1 MKKNEQLTLSSSVPK
16 TRIDADSIEQLIDKG
31 TIRESVLDEEATKEI
46 TSLFESIEQSK
57 IKLTVK
63 TQALAPED
71 SFVAITEDEFMR
83 RMKDM
88 SAMQGMSMFGDM
100 PSSYNL
106 VINSNHP
113 KALSLLAM
121 EEEKQKATTQ
131 QLIDLALLSKQ
142 LLQGEQLTQFINR
155 SIENL

>member
-1 MKKNEQLTLSSSVPK
+1 
-16 TRIDADSIEQLIDKG
+16 
-31 TIRESVLDEEATKEI
+31 
-46 TSLFESIEQSK
+46 
-57 IKLTVK
+57 
-63 TQALAPED
+63 
-71 SFVAITEDEFMR
+71 MR

-121 EEEKQKATTQ
+121 EEGKQKATTQ